1 MGRKRKSLQDWV
13 KVYEYLDII
22 EHKKKKFDKDIVSIN

>member
-13 KVYEYLDII
+13 KVYEDLDIF
-22 EHKKKKFDKDIVSIN
+22 EHNKKISIN